1 MRGLTAEKIDE
12 KIASGEIADI
22 DFSARPFTAT
32 TRTRVVD
39 GAPLKRGEE
48 GVYDPVHKRAYRH
61 RVNMEKDRDGLAS
74 GRIAPV
80 KPINAKPDPEQ
91 PEPAK
96 PEYVKEA
103 PPEPDITEPTSV
115 PELAVAYKN
124 GELTLEE
131 FLARAGLDQK
141 KPDPE
146 PEVTAPAEQPRNA
159 PSSSDEFINAAN
171 AVNIPEGEILAVRLL
186 EDTSEVRLPS
196 ARQIADTGSYGEA
209 LAKVLGKKSPD
220 NFELVTVPAGTRSKS
235 ISAAENAQPID
246 VAAPRPERASATK
259 RELPPFLNDI
269 QNARVVIPKLNTSP
283 GGDVTVGDAH
293 KFLMFLHGVKWK
305 DFDDLGPIIED
316 IITVEKA
323 LADQNIVYRLPN
335 ADRQTAIK
343 NVENIFS
350 GVSERRWCAGFPA
363 PPRRKP

>member
-32 TRTRVVD
+32 ARTRVVD

-141 KPDPE
+141 
-146 PEVTAPAEQPRNA
+146 N
-159 PSSSDEFINAAN
+159 
-171 AVNIPEGEILAVRLL
+171 L
-186 EDTSEVRLPS
+186 
-196 ARQIADTGSYGEA
+196 
-209 LAKVLGKKSPD
+209 
-220 NFELVTVPAGTRSKS
+220 
-235 ISAAENAQPID
+235 
-246 VAAPRPERASATK
+246 
-259 RELPPFLNDI
+259 I
-269 QNARVVIPKLNTSP
+269 QSQR
-283 GGDVTVGDAH
+283 
-293 KFLMFLHGVKWK
+293 
-305 DFDDLGPIIED
+305 
-316 IITVEKA
+316 
-323 LADQNIVYRLPN
+323 
-335 ADRQTAIK
+335 
-343 NVENIFS
+343 
-350 GVSERRWCAGFPA
+350 
-363 PPRRKP
+363 